1 MLDVVLYRTS
11 TEKSRGF
18 VTKFT
23 VEGKQEKKIEMY
35 CLPKVAS
42 NLVNIVQRAV
52 FP

>member
-1 MLDVVLYRTS
+1 MLDMVFYRPS

-18 VTKFT
+18 LYKFT
-23 VEGKQEKKIEMY
+23 VEGKQEKETGMY

-42 NLVNIVQRAV
+42 NLVNIVQHAV